1 MGRFAVSEEAF
12 QNTMKYIFTFIEKER
27 QAENIIEKLCQRFKL
42 APEPRQW
49 RDVAF
54 CLSLLPFRSERALK
68 RLIDGLPN
76 YKDKLHD
83 EGVYTRFA
91 EILTKA
97 KLAKKNEQE
106 IIEFEKVCRAFMLPF
121 VFAVD

>member
-1 MGRFAVSEEAF
+1 M
-12 QNTMKYIFTFIEKER
+12 
-27 QAENIIEKLCQRFKL
+27 
-42 APEPRQW
+42 
-49 RDVAF
+49 
-54 CLSLLPFRSERALK
+54 SLLPFRSERSLK

-121 VFAVD
+121 FFAVD